1 MTDVQMLNSLRAQ
14 EQEALEQL
22 MEKYHRY
29 VYTII
34 YGIIHSP
41 EDVEELV
48 QDTFYAVWSHADAI
62 QPGKLKPYLGTT
74 ARNRAKSWLRSHKD
88 LPMAPDMIEIASC
101 DYDPEDAAQRREMA
115 RIIGRALN
123 RMRPKDKEI
132 FLRYYYYLQT
142 TEEISRIMGIP
153 RNTVL
158 SRLMRGRKQLEKILA
173 KEDLG

>member
-1 MTDVQMLNSLRAQ
+1 
-14 EQEALEQL
+14 
-22 MEKYHRY
+22 
-29 VYTII
+29 
-34 YGIIHSP
+34 
-41 EDVEELV
+41 
-48 QDTFYAVWSHADAI
+48 
-62 QPGKLKPYLGTT
+62 
-74 ARNRAKSWLRSHKD
+74 
-88 LPMAPDMIEIASC
+88 MAPDMIEIASY

-132 FLRYYYYLQT
+132 FLRYYYYLQS